1 LQRGKEKAKKS
12 VKLSSDTPK
21 PYQLRRYYLPS
32 EVRAHQQHDDC
43 WVTIFNNVFDITK
56 LLKENKGSEL
66 CDPLL
71 LAAGTDISHWFE
83 PTLKEPLTRIGAR
96 SGKPEYFC
104 PSGRYLHL
112 PSSEAH
118 SGHQRE
124 TAGFDIPWWQDHE
137 RYVIGRLTKQV
148 RRIKLMNTLTK
159 DEEEIDVAAEETL
172 NEILDRYLLYNQHAA
187 SYTWKRLKKQLRMDQ
202 NLDQNGIVDESKEC
216 LELGIDP
223 GEYVP
228 VIHLYFDDDLT
239 VI

>member
-1 LQRGKEKAKKS
+1 
-12 VKLSSDTPK
+12 
-21 PYQLRRYYLPS
+21 
-32 EVRAHQQHDDC
+32 
-43 WVTIFNNVFDITK
+43 
-56 LLKENKGSEL
+56 
-66 CDPLL
+66 
-71 LAAGTDISHWFE
+71 
-83 PTLKEPLTRIGAR
+83 
-96 SGKPEYFC
+96 
-104 PSGRYLHL
+104 
-112 PSSEAH
+112 
-118 SGHQRE
+118 
-124 TAGFDIPWWQDHE
+124 
-137 RYVIGRLTKQV
+137 
-148 RRIKLMNTLTK
+148 MNTLTK